1 MNEVT
6 PLYIIAACAI
16 AMAIM
21 EFVALVLLVSVRRG
35 LKRRDRARGE
45 VYAALRYRIH
55 RVEDYLIKHG
65 FRRSTSDALPG
76 GRATAP
82 SRPSLSSP
90 ITGNR

>member
-21 EFVALVLLVSVRRG
+21 EFVNLMLLVSVRRG
-35 LKRRDRARGE
+35 LTRRDRARGE

-65 FRRSTSDALPG
+65 FQRQSEPRTANSRLQTSVE
-76 GRATAP
+76 
-82 SRPSLSSP
+82 
-90 ITGNR
+90 ITKR